1 MSILKRVPN
10 NIRQLRDFLTHEAAP
25 KNKYYYFADDF
36 DNDPYNYDNKN
47 DPILFRD
54 ETTGMLMSSRF
65 DPPEEA
71 SVGGLRPLGHF
82 NTYRKTPEYG
92 NMIHFY
98 DPEELGYDPAGTITH
113 TIKGKSRY
121 NGPYIFEEEL
131 KNFASINHLVYTDY
145 PPAAGS
151 VPLTYDDY
159 LESMRV
165 NDLDGGRKKTRN
177 RKNIKFKKTRKHKGR
192 RRNQ

>member
-25 KNKYYYFADDF
+25 KNKYYYFANDF
-36 DNDPYNYDNKN
+36 DNDPDNYYNKN
-47 DPILFRD
+47 DPSLFRD
-54 ETTGMLMSSRF
+54 ETTGMLMSSDF

-71 SVGGLRPLGHF
+71 SVGYLIPLGHF
-82 NTYRKTPEYG
+82 NTYTKNPKYG
-92 NMIHFY
+92 NMINFY
-98 DPEELGYDPAGTITH
+98 DPEKLGYDPAGTTKH
-113 TIKGKSRY
+113 TIKGKLLNIGRF
-121 NGPYIFEEEL
+121 IFEEEL

-159 LESMRV
+159 IESIRV

-177 RKNIKFKKTRKHKGR
+177 RKNIKFKKTRKYKGR

>member
-1 MSILKRVPN
+1 MSVLKRVPN
-10 NIRQLRDFLTHEAAP
+10 NIQQLRDFLTHEREL
-25 KNKYYYFADDF
+25 KNKYYYFVEDFDTYPDDF
-36 DNDPYNYDNKN
+36 ENKN
-47 DPILFRD
+47 DASLFRD
-54 ETTGMLMSSRF
+54 ETTGMLMTSRF

-71 SVGGLRPLGHF
+71 SLGYLRPLGNFDRWTIDPNHSYDF
-82 NTYRKTPEYG
+82 N
-92 NMIHFY
+92 FY
-98 DPEELGYDPAGTITH
+98 DPYTKRRNKRIVISAKH
-113 TIKGKSRY
+113 
-121 NGPYIFEEEL
+121 L
-131 KNFASINHLVYTDY
+131 KDFGLNHLVYTDY

-177 RKNIKFKKTRKHKGR
+177 QKNIKFKKTRKHKGR

>member
-1 MSILKRVPN
+1 MSVLKRVPN
-10 NIRQLRDFLTHEAAP
+10 DIRQLRDFLTHEAAP

-177 RKNIKFKKTRKHKGR
+177 RKNIKFK
-192 RRNQ
+192 

>member
-10 NIRQLRDFLTHEAAP
+10 NIRQLRDFLTHEMML
-25 KNKYYYFADDF
+25 KNKYYYFAQDF
-36 DNDPYNYDNKN
+36 DTHLDMYDKKN
-47 DPILFRD
+47 ETFRD
-54 ETTGMLMSSRF
+54 ETTGLLMTLY
-65 DPPEEA
+65 DPSNEA
-71 SVGGLRPLGHF
+71 FIGELIPLGHY
-82 NTYRKTPEYG
+82 NRLKRDPEHSYEFE
-92 NMIHFY
+92 FY
-98 DPEELGYDPAGTITH
+98 DPYTTRRDKRMLITA
-113 TIKGKSRY
+113 KD
-121 NGPYIFEEEL
+121 L
-131 KNFASINHLVYTDY
+131 KDFGLNHLVYTDY

-177 RKNIKFKKTRKHKGR
+177 RKNRKFKKTRKHRGR